1 MKHAIRY
8 LGHHDSSFSDLRPES
23 SRYRRKD
30 GTCGSVIP
38 RPASVDGILF
48 GYMECQG
55 KVFEAVRAE
64 YGDQDVCLKKPVR
77 LTRLRHTDGKGFG
90 PNPSQFGDRSAKRL
104 LDDMISSNPE
114 QAGLLGAIA
123 AKLGWSTSRPA
134 GQAVDHDR

>member
-8 LGHHDSSFSDLRPES
+8 LGHHDSSFSDLSPES

-55 KVFEAVRAE
+55 KLFEAVRAE

-77 LTRLRHTDGKGFG
+77 LTRPLHTDGKGFG
-90 PNPSQFGDRSAKRL
+90 PNPSQFGDQSAKRL
-104 LDDMISSNPE
+104 LADMASANPE
-114 QAGLLGAIA
+114 QAERLRAISA
-123 AKLGWSTSRPA
+123 ELGWPT
-134 GQAVDHDR
+134 GEDRRTGD